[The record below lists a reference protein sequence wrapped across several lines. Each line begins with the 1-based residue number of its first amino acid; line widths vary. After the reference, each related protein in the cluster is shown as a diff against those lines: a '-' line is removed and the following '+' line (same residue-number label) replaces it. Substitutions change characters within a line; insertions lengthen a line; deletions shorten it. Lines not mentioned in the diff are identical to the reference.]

1 MVTKNSL
8 SKKEVNEMP
17 KGNPKGNPDILMAT
31 AEAKRKDALERTEKA
46 IAELVR
52 ADANITFKSIAE
64 KAGVSVPYL
73 YKYDEL
79 KERIQHL
86 RNQQK
91 KQVRKRSRKPQS
103 FQPASDNSKQLI
115 IQNLK
120 EDNKKLRGEID
131 KQKKH
136 IEVVQGRL
144 YELSR
149 VAEENNRLRQ
159 QLNQVTTELAT
170 TKKQLDDYL
179 IANPNSHPKVTSI
192 DSKRKPITS
201 KDKDELK
208 LKLSELGVRMNAT
221 LKKIIESKS
230 NNQINNALSAVEEYL
245 ATGTKVKSKAGL
257 LRKALEESWIPNLTD
272 EERKISQVTDDFS
285 EWFKLAKEQGIVQAS
300 QGTKDGII
308 VMETTGEWTPMTTML
323 EKGWTLEYLQQ
334 RSRK

>member
-1 MVTKNSL
+1 
-8 SKKEVNEMP
+8 MP
-17 KGNPKGNPDILMAT
+17 KGNPNGNPDILMAT

-52 ADANITFKSIAE
+52 TGASITFKGIAE

-73 YKYDEL
+73 YKYDEI

-86 RNQQK
+86 RSQQK
-91 KQVRKRSRKPQS
+91 QQVRKRSKRPQS

-149 VAEENNRLRQ
+149 VSEENNRLKQ
-159 QLNQVTTELAT
+159 ELNQVNAELAM
-170 TKKQLDDYL
+170 TKKQLDNYL
-179 IANPNSHPKVTSI
+179 LANPDSHPKVTSI
-192 DSKRKPITS
+192 NSKRKPITS
-201 KDKDELK
+201 TVDNELK
-208 LKLSELGVRMNAT
+208 SKLSGLGVRMNTT

-230 NNQINNALSAVEEYL
+230 NNEINNALSAVEEYL

-257 LRKALEESWIPNLTD
+257 LRKALEENWIPNLTD

-285 EWFKLAKEQGIVQAS
+285 EWFRLAKEQGIVRAS

-334 RSRK
+334 RSKQ

>member
-1 MVTKNSL
+1 
-8 SKKEVNEMP
+8 MP

-86 RNQQK
+86 RSQQK
-91 KQVRKRSRKPQS
+91 NQVKKRSRRPQS

-131 KQKKH
+131 KHKKH

-159 QLNQVTTELAT
+159 QLNQITAELAT

-179 IANPNSHPKVTSI
+179 LANPNSHPKVTSI
-192 DSKRKPITS
+192 DSKRQPTTS
-201 KDKDELK
+201 VNDDLK

-230 NNQINNALSAVEEYL
+230 NNEINNALSAVEEYL

-257 LRKALEESWIPNLTD
+257 LRKALEENWMPNLTN

-285 EWFKLAKEQGIVQAS
+285 EWFRLAKEQGLVRAS

-334 RSRK
+334 RSKQ

>member
-1 MVTKNSL
+1 
-8 SKKEVNEMP
+8 MP

-31 AEAKRKDALERTEKA
+31 AEVKRKDALERTEKA
-46 IAELVR
+46 IAELVKTG
-52 ADANITFKSIAE
+52 ASITFKSIAE

-86 RNQQK
+86 RSQQK
-91 KQVRKRSRKPQS
+91 KQVRKRTRRPQS

-136 IEVVQGRL
+136 IEVVQGKL

-159 QLNQVTTELAT
+159 QLNQITAELAT

-179 IANPNSHPKVTSI
+179 LANPSSHPKVTSI

-201 KDKDELK
+201 VNDELK
-208 LKLSELGVRMNAT
+208 SRLDELKSRLSELGVRMNAT
-221 LKKIIESKS
+221 LK
-230 NNQINNALSAVEEYL
+230 
-245 ATGTKVKSKAGL
+245 
-257 LRKALEESWIPNLTD
+257 R
-272 EERKISQVTDDFS
+272 
-285 EWFKLAKEQGIVQAS
+285 
-300 QGTKDGII
+300 
-308 VMETTGEWTPMTTML
+308 
-323 EKGWTLEYLQQ
+323 
-334 RSRK
+334 

>member
-1 MVTKNSL
+1 MVTRNSP
-8 SKKEVNEMP
+8 SKKEVSKVP
-17 KGNPKGNPDILMAT
+17 KGNPNGNPDILMAT

-52 ADANITFKSIAE
+52 TGASITFKGIAE

-73 YKYDEL
+73 YKYDEI

-86 RNQQK
+86 RSQQK
-91 KQVRKRSRKPQS
+91 QQVRKRSKRPQS

-149 VAEENNRLRQ
+149 VSEENNRLKQ
-159 QLNQVTTELAT
+159 ELNQVNAELAM
-170 TKKQLDDYL
+170 TKKQLDNYL
-179 IANPNSHPKVTSI
+179 LANPDSHPKVTSI
-192 DSKRKPITS
+192 NSKRKPITS
-201 KDKDELK
+201 TVDNELK
-208 LKLSELGVRMNAT
+208 SKLSGLGVRMNTT

-230 NNQINNALSAVEEYL
+230 NNEINNALSAVEEYL

-257 LRKALEESWIPNLTD
+257 LRKALEENWIPNLTD

-285 EWFKLAKEQGIVQAS
+285 EWFRLAKEQGIVRAS

-334 RSRK
+334 RSKQ